1 MLNLI
6 KTIRDKILS
15 YNLRDYNLAIMIIA
29 ALLGVIGAY
38 TLYVMPGVSEKLY
51 LKQLLG
57 VAGGMFLAIFV
68 SAFDYRFL
76 AKLYIPMYLMNLV
89 LLAAVRFTPFGVT
102 IYGARRW
109 LGYKD
114 LFAFQPSELSKVIMI
129 IVMAKLY
136 QLLEAKLKNFYVLL
150 IVGAVFGI
158 QWLLILIE
166 PDLSTSIVFALLF
179 VIMLFASGFN
189 MKVILALGTVAIPLI
204 VFVFWYVQ
212 QPDPMF
218 ITSNQQT
225 RILAFLHP
233 EEYPDVMYQQINSIS
248 AISSGGLLGKQLT
261 NNSDPRGTL
270 YVPVKESDFIYTG
283 ICEEFGFLGAV
294 FVVILFL
301 IMALIILKIAFNA
314 SDLLGKLIAVG
325 CACVF
330 TSQMFVNI
338 GVVTL
343 ILPNTGIPL
352 PFVSNGLSSALSSY
366 IMLGLV
372 QNISINHDVT
382 LKKESEEYIK

>member
-136 QLLEAKLKNFYVLL
+136 QLLEAKLKKFYVLL

>member
-1 MLNLI
+1 
-6 KTIRDKILS
+6 
-15 YNLRDYNLAIMIIA
+15 MIIA

-51 LKQLLG
+51 IKQLIG
-57 VAGGMFLAIFV
+57 VAGGMFLAMFV
-68 SAFDYRFL
+68 SVFDYRFL
-76 AKLYIPMYLMNLV
+76 AKFFVPMYLLNLV
-89 LLAAVRFTPFGVT
+89 LLAAVKFTRFGVT
-102 IYGARRW
+102 IYGAKRW
-109 LGYKD
+109 LGYND

-136 QLLEAKLKNFYVLL
+136 QILEPRLKKFYILL
-150 IVGAVFGI
+150 IMGAIFGV
-158 QWLLILIE
+158 QWVLILIE

-179 VIMLFASGFN
+179 VIMLFASGYN
-189 MKVILALGTVAIPLI
+189 LKVILSLGVLAVPII
-204 VFVFWYVQ
+204 IFGFWYVQ

-218 ITSNQQT
+218 ITHNQQT
-225 RILAFLHP
+225 RILAYLHP
-233 EEYPDVMYQQINSIS
+233 EDYPDVIYQQMNSIS

-261 NNSDPRGTL
+261 NNTGPRGTA
-270 YVPVKESDFIYTG
+270 YVPVKESDFIFTG

-294 FVVILFL
+294 LVILLFL
-301 IMALIILKIAFNA
+301 IMALIIVKIAYN
-314 SDLLGKLIAVG
+314 STDLLGRLSAVG

-343 ILPNTGIPL
+343 LLPNTGIPL
-352 PFVSNGLSSALSSY
+352 PFVSNGLSSVMSSY
-366 IMLGLV
+366 IMLGIV
-372 QNISINHDVT
+372 QNISVNHDVA